1 MAFYTIKSCLF
12 FLQNIAHVL
21 LRYFR
26 INDPYRLVAL
36 FALLV
41 VLCLPVFIDG
51 AGITYPELKSMVT
64 GEKVA
69 EGYTLYYEIID
80 STPPLASWFYGLC
93 DWVFSRNIT
102 ARHVTAFIILFLQ
115 SIVFG
120 VVLIDKKVFTENTY
134 IPALVFCLL
143 ILLSF
148 DMFSLTA
155 DLAAFGFIL
164 LALNSI
170 LTEIEFRVQRDETI
184 LNLGLYTSLATLFN
198 FSYLFYLPGILLIL
212 ILFTRYAL
220 RKYLL
225 LLTGFLLPHL
235 VLLCAFY
242 LNGTHIELWNR
253 FYTVNISFEGTS
265 YLSLKSLIV
274 LSAVPLVLLSI
285 SLVFLNQRARLTN
298 YQSQVL
304 QAMFVWFIAAM
315 IQIYFAPDL
324 RPQSLVPLVPPVAFF
339 LTHFLL
345 HIKRKRFAEMTV
357 WVLLLG
363 IIGTMY
369 LSRYH
374 KLRAVDYSR
383 LLIGSSSVPF
393 SDKRVLVLEDNP
405 VALLNNTSSPAFLD
419 WDLSKK
425 IFDEP
430 TVYENVLLVN
440 RLFEKD
446 PPEIVLD
453 PENRMEG
460 FFERIPRLKSRYQ
473 KSGQGYW
480 VVVSN

>member
-1 MAFYTIKSCLF
+1 
-12 FLQNIAHVL
+12 L

-36 FALLV
+36 FVLLV

-64 GEKVA
+64 GEKVS
-69 EGYTLYYEIID
+69 EGYILYSEIID
-80 STPPLASWFYGLC
+80 SSPPLASWFYGLC
-93 DWVFSRNIT
+93 DWVFGRSIT
-102 ARHVTAFIILFLQ
+102 ARHLTAFIILFLQ
-115 SIVFG
+115 SIFFG
-120 VVLIDKKVFTENTY
+120 VVLIDKKVFTENTF

-143 ILLSF
+143 TLLSF

-184 LNLGLYTSLATLFN
+184 LNLGLYISLATLFN
-198 FSYLFYLPGILLIL
+198 FSYLFYLPGFLLIL

-225 LLTGFLLPHL
+225 LLTGFLLPHV
-235 VLLCAFY
+235 VLFCAYY
-242 LNGTHIELWNR
+242 LNGAHIELWNR
-253 FYTVNISFEGTS
+253 FYTVSVSFEGTS
-265 YLSLKSLIV
+265 YLALKGLIV
-274 LSAVPLVLLSI
+274 LGAVPLLLLSI
-285 SLVFLNQRARLTN
+285 ALVFLNQRARLTN

-304 QAMFVWFIAAM
+304 QAMFLWFIAAV
-315 IQIYFAPDL
+315 IQIYFTSDL
-324 RPQSLVPLVPPVAFF
+324 RPQSLLPLVPAFAFF

-345 HIKRKRFAEMTV
+345 HIRRKRFAEMTV

-363 IIGTMY
+363 VVGTSY
-369 LSRYH
+369 LSRYQ
-374 KLRAVDYSR
+374 KLKAVDYSG
-383 LLIGSSSVPF
+383 LLIGSSSVSF
-393 SDKRVLVLEDNP
+393 SDKHVLVLEDNP
-405 VALLNNTSSPAFLD
+405 AAFLNNTSSPAFLD
-419 WDLSKK
+419 WHLSKK

-430 TVYENVLLVN
+430 HVYENVLLVN

-446 PPEIVLD
+446 PPEIILD

-460 FFERIPRLKSRYQ
+460 FLDRIPHLKSQYQ

-480 VVVSN
+480 VVLSN